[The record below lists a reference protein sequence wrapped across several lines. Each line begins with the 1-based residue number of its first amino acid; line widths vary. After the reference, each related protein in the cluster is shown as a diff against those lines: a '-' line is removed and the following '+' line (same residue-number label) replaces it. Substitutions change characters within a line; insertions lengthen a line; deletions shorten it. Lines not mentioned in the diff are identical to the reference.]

1 MSVKRWPAAEVT
13 THKCF
18 FLPENA
24 SAFPF
29 EKYDYVV
36 DAIDTVT
43 AKLELVLTA
52 QRLKIPIIS
61 CMGPGNKEDGVK
73 HHFLDSYE

>member
-1 MSVKRWPAAEVT
+1 VKRWPAAEVT

-52 QRLKIPIIS
+52 QRLEIPIIS
-61 CMGPGNKEDGVK
+61 CMGAGNKEDGVK